1 MEASI
6 SQEKDIKC
14 AGETTSLKV
23 EINGGKAPF
32 SITWS
37 NGNKSESASSLN
49 AGSYSV
55 TVSDATGKSVT
66 ATKQV
71 TEPKPVK
78 AVVSKIKPA
87 VSDKVSNGRAT
98 VDATGG
104 SGTFTYKWDNNET
117 TAGAVSLPAGQRT
130 VTVTDANGCT
140 ATASFEVKTRIIPE
154 LSANNLRSGE
164 TIKLEKIYFQ
174 PDSTRM
180 EETSR
185 PTLDELYEFLQENTA
200 ITIEVGGH
208 TNGIPPHD
216 FCDKLST
223 ERAKSVAQY
232 LVDKGL
238 PANRITYKGYGKRNP
253 VANNATPEG
262 RAKNQRVEIKIVKT
276 S

>member
-1 MEASI
+1 M
-6 SQEKDIKC
+6 
-14 AGETTSLKV
+14 
-23 EINGGKAPF
+23 
-32 SITWS
+32 
-37 NGNKSESASSLN
+37 
-49 AGSYSV
+49 
-55 TVSDATGKSVT
+55 
-66 ATKQV
+66 
-71 TEPKPVK
+71 
-78 AVVSKIKPA
+78 
-87 VSDKVSNGRAT
+87 SNGRAT

-117 TAGAVSLPAGQRT
+117 TAGAVALPAGQRT

-208 TNGIPPHD
+208 TNGIPSNE

-232 LVDKGL
+232 LVEKGL
-238 PANRITYKGYGKRNP
+238 PASRITYKGYGKRNP
-253 VANNATPEG
+253 VATNSTPEG